1 MKCGIF
7 PTLREE
13 HMLQGF
19 ENKVLRKIFAPRKD
33 EACGKF
39 ITLHKEELHDVYG
52 SHSSVRIVKS
62 RRLY

>member
-1 MKCGIF
+1 
-7 PTLREE
+7 
-13 HMLQGF
+13 MLQGF